1 MLPMVLWK
9 WASIALGEFSG
20 NSIILGLFF
29 EREKSGCLGKA
40 KGMLEDNEI
49 DVGKTKDNGHRVEV
63 GWLA

>member
-1 MLPMVLWK
+1 LK
-9 WASIALGEFSG
+9 
-20 NSIILGLFF
+20 
-29 EREKSGCLGKA
+29 EKSQAVWGKA